1 MDKSQMD
8 LRKKLAAERAAR
20 AAGQRART
28 AVKIATSASEE
39 MRAKLENLQGEF
51 DDLQE
56 SLLMTRVRSDME
68 EVGTKLSLLPSK
80 IEHLRTRGYVFRSF
94 LENKIEVLAEKWGQ
108 TRARAAQEI
117 NRRTR
122 ELERESDETEGVLR
136 QAAASARE
144 ASVSRAESAINTL
157 ESKVRAAQS
166 AIEAMYNTLE
176 QNVSQTSAQVDEIE
190 WLLDQI
196 DEACFQLHP
205 AEDPVLACEAE
216 YMETEKE
223 GPKGIL
229 YLTDERLVFERK
241 EQVATKKVLF
251 IATEKETVHEL
262 LFEVPVGQI
271 EEVKA
276 QDRKKFLRRKEML
289 ELLLV
294 PEADLSEVTFRLHG
308 GAKNEAWDAL
318 IGRVKS
324 GEIAKER
331 TRPKDQAVVEAARS
345 APTKCTTCGATLP
358 AEIVRGQREIT
369 CEYCGSVIRL

>member
-1 MDKSQMD
+1 MSRADMDE
-8 LRKKLAAERAAR
+8 RKKLATERAAR
-20 AAGQRART
+20 AAKRKARA
-28 AVKIATSASEE
+28 AVKIATGASEE
-39 MRAKLENLQGEF
+39 TRAKLEGLQDSF

-56 SLLMTRVRSDME
+56 SLLMTRVRDNME
-68 EVGTKLSLLPSK
+68 AVGTKLSLLPNK
-80 IEHLRTRGYVFRSF
+80 IEQLRTRGYAFRSF
-94 LENKIEVLAEKWGQ
+94 LENKIEVLAEKWEQ
-108 TRARAAQEI
+108 VRAKVAREI
-117 NRRTR
+117 DKRTQ
-122 ELERESDETEGVLR
+122 ELEQESDEVEGVLR

-144 ASVSRAESAINTL
+144 APVSRAESAINTV
-157 ESKVRAAQS
+157 ESKVRAAES

-176 QNVSQTSAQVDEIE
+176 QNVSQTSVQVDEIE

-196 DEACFQLHP
+196 DEACFELHP
-205 AEDPVLACEAE
+205 AEDPVMACEAE

-262 LFEVPVGQI
+262 LLEVPVGQI
-271 EEVKA
+271 DEVKA
-276 QDRKKFLRRKEML
+276 QDKKKFLGRKEML
-289 ELLLV
+289 ELLFA
-294 PEADLSEVTFRLHG
+294 PEADFSGATFRLHG
-308 GAKNEAWDAL
+308 GAKNEDWDAL

-324 GEIAKER
+324 GEIDKER
-331 TRPKDQAVVEAARS
+331 TRPKDEAVVEAARA
-345 APTKCTTCGATLP
+345 APTKCPTCGATLP